1 MVKKCNKCEVE
12 RLLVDF
18 NKDCAKKDGLRT
30 ICKLCSKEKYQ
41 TNREKE
47 IQRVKEY
54 QKKNREE
61 VLKKKLIHAK
71 TYFLKN
77 HEKIKKYQKNY
88 KSTRRKN
95 DSLFKLSG
103 GLRSRLY
110 GFLKKKQIS
119 KTNTTFDLVGCTPQ
133 ELKIYLEQK
142 FIDSMSWENQ
152 GKWHIDHIIPLS
164 SATNKEELYKL
175 CHFTNLQPMWAIDNI
190 KKGSKIIYD
199 KKH

>member
-1 MVKKCNKCEVE
+1 VDIKKCNKCKVE
-12 RLLVDF
+12 RLLIDF
-18 NKDCAKKDGLRT
+18 NKDYAKKDGLNS
-30 ICKLCSKEKYQ
+30 ICKVCRKEKYQ

-47 IQRVKEY
+47 IQRTKKY

-61 VLKKKLIHAK
+61 VLKKKMNHAK

-95 DSLFKLSG
+95 DILFKLSG
-103 GLRSRLY
+103 VLRSRLY

-133 ELKIYLEQK
+133 ELKIHLEQK
-142 FIDSMSWENQ
+142 FTEGMSWDNQ

-164 SATNKEELYKL
+164 SATNEDGLYKL
-175 CHFTNLQPMWAIDNI
+175 CYFTNLQPMWAADNI
-190 KKGSKIIYD
+190 KKGAKII
-199 KKH
+199 